1 MPTYDEPP
9 AGWEGGGLTVLH
21 EGCPRC
27 HACLWQD
34 WTGIWCPRCAWCAQ
48 CAGQGC
54 PQCRDAA
61 EETHDA

>member
-1 MPTYDEPP
+1 MTYDEPP

-21 EGCPRC
+21 ERCPRC

-34 WTGIWCPRCAWCAQ
+34 WSGIWCPR

-54 PQCRDAA
+54 PQCPGTA
-61 EETHDA
+61 EEMP